1 MWWATAW
8 ASTVLVMVSLR
19 IVTIG
24 VLGLAGL
31 LLGGAA
37 GAAEGEAPTV
47 SPATIAFQTR
57 STAFIEFGQDELD
70 ATGSM
75 VLSNRSAVT
84 VLAVWASGKRIEVA
98 AEATDLGT
106 VGQQVVMTL
115 TTTPRDGPGGTLVI
129 STASDQVTVPFT
141 VSRSVGV
148 LGAIKPAVGGL
159 GVMALLLVV
168 LGRVKHVTWSAP
180 VALPAEWKLSESYG
194 ANLIAVGAISA
205 SVVAASS
212 SVKELYPQLAV
223 GQLAVINVALAGV
236 ATLAPLVFA
245 ATRTNN
251 GDARLWG
258 LFLAAWLIGGCALAQ
273 VLVVGLFLNRAGAS
287 DFAVTPALGVAGF
300 VIGWYVWRQVARLV
314 AAPTRGAGPTTALI

>member
-1 MWWATAW
+1 
-8 ASTVLVMVSLR
+8 MVSLR
-19 IVTIG
+19 SVTIA

-31 LLGGAA
+31 LLGGTA
-37 GAAEGEAPTV
+37 GAAEDDAPAV
-47 SPATIAFQTR
+47 APATIAFQTR
-57 STAFIEFGQDELD
+57 STAFIEFGQDALE
-70 ATGSM
+70 ASGSM
-75 VLSNRSAVT
+75 VLSNRSPVS
-84 VLAVWASGKRIEVA
+84 VVAVWASGTAIEVHT
-98 AEATDLGT
+98 EATELGT
-106 VGQQVVMTL
+106 VGQQVAMTL

-129 STASDQVTVPFT
+129 STPEAQVTAPFT

-159 GVMALLLVV
+159 LIMGLLLWV

-212 SVKELYPQLAV
+212 SVRELYPQLAV
-223 GQLAVINVALAGV
+223 GQLAIINVALAGV

-258 LFLAAWLIGGCALAQ
+258 LFLAAWIIGGCALAQ

-300 VIGWYVWRQVARLV
+300 VIGWYVWRQVGRLV
-314 AAPTRGAGPTTALI
+314 AAPAQGAGPTTALI